1 LRFRDVLNEEAHEV
15 ELNMQAHKLEQW
27 LDSRGVSRN
36 YPMCASNQWETGE
49 IVSGTSVDGSGNV
62 LPMAQ
67 MVCQNC
73 GYVMFFA
80 AAHRA
85 GLAKDGG

>member
-1 LRFRDVLNEEAHEV
+1 LNEEAHEV

-62 LPMAQ
+62 LLPMAQ

>member
-1 LRFRDVLNEEAHEV
+1 LNEEAHEV

-67 MVCQNC
+67 MVGQNC

>member
-1 LRFRDVLNEEAHEV
+1 
-15 ELNMQAHKLEQW
+15 MQAHKLEQW

-36 YPMCASNQWETGE
+36 YPMCASGQWETGE
-49 IVSGTSVDGSGNV
+49 IVSGTSVDGLGNV

-73 GYVMFFA
+73 GYVVFFA
-80 AAHRA
+80 AMPI
-85 GLAKDGG
+85 GLV